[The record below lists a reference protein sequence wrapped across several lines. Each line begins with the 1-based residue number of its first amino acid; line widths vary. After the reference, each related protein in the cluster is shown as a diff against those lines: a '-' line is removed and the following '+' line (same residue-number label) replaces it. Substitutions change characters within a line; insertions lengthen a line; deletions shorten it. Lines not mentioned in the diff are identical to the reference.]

1 MKWGLANKLY
11 VCGTGRKIVAQTGFP
26 AEIMTDGKKHAR
38 QEIVW
43 RWAAPQQL
51 SAVRW
56 QDSGSV
62 HLLANFID
70 PREEVKLKR
79 WISQMAR
86 NQRTKM

>member
-1 MKWGLANKLY
+1 
-11 VCGTGRKIVAQTGFP
+11 
-26 AEIMTDGKKHAR
+26 MTDGKKHAR

-43 RWAAPQQL
+43 RWAAPQL
-51 SAVRW
+51 SAVRRW

-79 WISQMAR
+79 WISQHGQKSTHEDVTAPLVADVY
-86 NQRTKM
+86 